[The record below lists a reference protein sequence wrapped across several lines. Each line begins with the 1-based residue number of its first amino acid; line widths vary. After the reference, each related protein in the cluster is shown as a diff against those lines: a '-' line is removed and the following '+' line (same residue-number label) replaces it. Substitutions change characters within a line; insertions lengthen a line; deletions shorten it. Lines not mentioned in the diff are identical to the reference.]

1 MNSFD
6 FVIVGGGVIGLTIAK
21 ELLQR
26 TPHLKVAVLE
36 KEKSIG
42 KHASGRNSGVLHTGI
57 YYPPNTMKARFC
69 KDGAEKMFAYAQ
81 SKEIAVR
88 RDGKVIVA
96 SSEKELTGLNLLM
109 DNALS
114 SNVSAELIDGK
125 RILELEPL
133 ARSEFG
139 GLYCEDTAVVDI
151 HGVLQNLYKDIIAL
165 DGTLLFDQTVASISA
180 KQKRVTTVSGKSY
193 SYNYLINAAGS
204 YADTVGKM
212 LGFGMDYKLVPFKGL
227 YYKLK
232 KDYASRVNG
241 SIYPVPDP
249 NLPFLGIH
257 FTKTIDNNTYL
268 GPTAIPALG
277 RENYEGLSGLELSE
291 GVTILSRLAQLYLS
305 NTQNFRALVHKEM
318 PHLTERG
325 FYSSAKKLVNELD
338 ADWVEKSPKVG
349 IRPQLINVRKKCLE
363 MDFLIE
369 KDEHSLHVLNSIS
382 PAFTSSFAVAEYII
396 NEVTEYI

>member
-6 FVIVGGGVIGLTIAK
+6 VVIVGGGVIGLTIAK

-26 TPHLKVAVLE
+26 TPQLKVVVLE
-36 KEKSIG
+36 KETSIG

-57 YYPPNTMKARFC
+57 YYPPSTMKARFC
-69 KDGAEKMFAYAQ
+69 KDGAEKMFTYAQ
-81 SKEIAVR
+81 SKGVAVR

-96 SSEKELTGLNLLM
+96 SSEKELKGLNMLM
-109 DNALS
+109 DNARA
-114 SNVSAELIDGK
+114 SNVSAELIDSK

-151 HGVLQNLYKDIIAL
+151 HGVLQNLYQDIIAL
-165 DGTLLFDQTVASISA
+165 GGTILFAQTVTSISS
-180 KQKRVTTVSGKSY
+180 KQKRVTTLSGKSY

-212 LGFGMDYKLVPFKGL
+212 LGFGQDYKLVPFKGL
-227 YYKLK
+227 YYRLK
-232 KDYASRVNG
+232 KEYASRVNG

-318 PHLTERG
+318 PHLTKSG
-325 FYSSAKKLVNELD
+325 FYSSAQKLVNELD
-338 ADWVEKSPKVG
+338 TGWVEKSPKVG

-382 PAFTSSFAVAEYII
+382 PAFTSSFAVAEHII
-396 NEVTEYI
+396 NEVAEYM